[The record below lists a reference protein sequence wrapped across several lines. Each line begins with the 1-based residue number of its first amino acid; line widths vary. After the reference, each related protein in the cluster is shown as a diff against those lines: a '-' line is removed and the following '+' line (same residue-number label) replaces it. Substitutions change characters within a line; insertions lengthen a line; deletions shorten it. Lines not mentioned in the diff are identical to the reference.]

1 MVLRRS
7 RTWTVKCP
15 PAKKRV
21 VAGKFIATP
30 NLNITKLT
38 RRVTIEI
45 YGPSTEK
52 EGATSNSSPVAAA
65 ANSIVKAFH
74 VSFGASGEESN
85 EDDHGSGS
93 DDDSEGESESESDLI
108 KSANRTK
115 NRRSLLTRS
124 VGTVHNLVDLCKD
137 LHDEDYIIFR
147 IFKPRKPSHHSWG
160 FGFTDYDDTSSEE
173 EEVVEEEVELK
184 EQLAEVEK
192 TKQTSISTKTWLQDA
207 LQRQHTDQNPYHKV
221 FQQHRLN
228 ADTENWMEYRKCGL
242 DGIVDDTL
250 QNNKWEATVG
260 LGNHRERREFLF
272 DSQPEAEEFVNQLEG
287 LRALVK
293 QRAQSRLQAYQR
305 LREQSK
311 RQLIESFEMSTTG
324 KKQKK
329 KNDPS
334 PQQQQQQQ
342 QQRRRVLEESL
353 QALSQNSEINLL
365 LEIVSA
371 SDIPITDRNSTDP
384 YVSVYMG
391 ATKIHRT
398 KSISKE

>member
-30 NLNITKLT
+30 TLNITKVT
-38 RRVTIEI
+38 RRVAIEI

-65 ANSIVKAFH
+65 ANSIAKAFH

-85 EDDHGSGS
+85 EDD
-93 DDDSEGESESESDLI
+93 DSESESDLI

-147 IFKPRKPSHHSWG
+147 ILKPRKPSHPSWG
-160 FGFTDYDDTSSEE
+160 FGFMDYDDTSSEE
-173 EEVVEEEVELK
+173 EEVEEEVEWK
-184 EQLAEVEK
+184 EQLAQEEK
-192 TKQTSISTKTWLQDA
+192 AKQTSNPTKTWLQDT
-207 LQRQHTDQNPYHKV
+207 LQRQHTDQYPYHKV
-221 FQQHRLN
+221 FQQQRLN

-272 DSQPEAEEFVNQLEG
+272 DSQPEAQEFVNQLEG

-311 RQLIESFEMSTTG
+311 RQLIESFEMSTTE
-324 KKQKK
+324 KKKK

-334 PQQQQQQQ
+334 PQQQQQR

-398 KSISKE
+398 NAISKE